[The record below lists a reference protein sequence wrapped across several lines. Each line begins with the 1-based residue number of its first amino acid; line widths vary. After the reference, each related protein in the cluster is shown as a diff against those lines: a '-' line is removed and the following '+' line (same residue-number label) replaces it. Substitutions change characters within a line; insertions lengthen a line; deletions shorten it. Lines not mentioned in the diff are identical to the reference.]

1 MKSCFVFFPAF
12 KRKIM
17 LQFHKILI
25 SLFALQG
32 CLICLT
38 LALGWACAAYVR

>member
-1 MKSCFVFFPAF
+1 MKSCFVFFLAF

-17 LQFHKILI
+17 SSFHKILN
-25 SLFALQG
+25 SMFTLQG

-38 LALGWACAAYVR
+38 LALRWACDAYVR